1 MDLKTYLAAKRGRA
15 TWLAA
20 QLDGVSP
27 SYLSQMASGDAPI
40 SPKRGVEIEVVTG
53 GQVTRQEMFLNDWKA
68 IWPELPPLP
77 IKAAPARR
85 KVSAGPP

>member
-20 QLDGVSP
+20 ELGVSP

-53 GQVTRQEMFLNDWKA
+53 GDVTRQDMFASDWQA
-68 IWPELPPLP
+68 IWPEMPEL
-77 IKAAPARR
+77 KPARR
-85 KVSAGPP
+85 AKRSPKPPTPT

>member
-1 MDLKTYLAAKRGRA
+1 MDLKTYIAAKRGRA

-27 SYLSQMASGDAPI
+27 SYLSQMASGAAPI
-40 SPKRGVEIEVVTG
+40 PPKRGVEIEAATG
-53 GQVTRQEMFLNDWKA
+53 GEVTRQEMFADDWQR
-68 IWPELPPLP
+68 IWPELLPLAKP
-77 IKAAPARR
+77 RTRSPR